1 MTKVIVFLLSDTVP
15 ILFIAYCFIYLVIY
29 SYMRSLKRAQRPI
42 LGDNYEQ
49 KPSKNANLQDE
60 SYKIRMILQPT
71 FSFFFLFFFLELP
84 RSQE

>member
-29 SYMRSLKRAQRPI
+29 SHMRSLKRAQRPI

>member
-1 MTKVIVFLLSDTVP
+1 
-15 ILFIAYCFIYLVIY
+15 
-29 SYMRSLKRAQRPI
+29 MRSLKRAQRPI

-71 FSFFFLFFFLELP
+71 FHFFLSFFFFRIASLP
-84 RSQE
+84 RVVEKKLGTNTEERLWLFVHHGGVISL